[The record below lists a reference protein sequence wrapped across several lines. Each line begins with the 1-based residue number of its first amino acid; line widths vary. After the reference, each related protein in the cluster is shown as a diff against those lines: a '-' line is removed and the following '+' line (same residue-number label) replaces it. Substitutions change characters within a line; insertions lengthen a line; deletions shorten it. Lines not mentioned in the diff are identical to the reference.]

1 MTRIRKTLAAASVI
15 LLASAG
21 AWAAPEVNLSPGGVL
36 VDGKVAP
43 GLAVHGYDVV
53 AYFRDAAPT
62 QGVSRFATVYKG
74 ATYRFASQGN
84 LDEFKANPARY
95 EPAYGGYCAYGV
107 ALGGKFD
114 GDPRYW
120 KIVDGKLYLN
130 VSGDIQKEWDKDI
143 PGYLRKSEANWAE
156 IARK

>member
-1 MTRIRKTLAAASVI
+1 MKPLRNLLGAAAV
-15 LLASAG
+15 LVLASAS
-21 AWAAPEVNLSPGGVL
+21 AWAAPEVNVSTGAVL

-43 GLAVHGYDVV
+43 GIAVHGYDVV
-53 AYFRDAAPT
+53 SYFKDGKPTPGDA
-62 QGVSRFATVYKG
+62 RFATIYDG
-74 ATYRFASQGN
+74 ATFRFASQQN
-84 LDEFKANPARY
+84 LDEFRAAPARY

-107 ALGGKFD
+107 AVGGKFD

-130 VSGDIQKEWDKDI
+130 VSGDIQNEWGKDI
-143 PGYLRKSEANWAE
+143 TGNIRKAEANWPT